1 MILYTLI
8 PPHLMPHLSLI
19 LSLLVQEFQQLGVGV
34 PIHDS
39 YKHTDRQL
47 KGFLLR
53 VVTDMV
59 AHKEVIRVG
68 QGENIRKKEEI

>member
-39 YKHTDRQL
+39 YKRTDRQL

-53 VVTDMV
+53 AVTDMV
-59 AHKEVIRVG
+59 ARKEVIR
-68 QGENIRKKEEI
+68 GEECKERG